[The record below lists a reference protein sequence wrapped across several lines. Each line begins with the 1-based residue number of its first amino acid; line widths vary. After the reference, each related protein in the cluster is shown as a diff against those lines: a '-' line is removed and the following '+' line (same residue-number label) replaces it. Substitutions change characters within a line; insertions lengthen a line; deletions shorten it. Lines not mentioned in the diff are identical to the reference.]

1 MSDHMMNE
9 KPPFMIALLGYGGAL
24 PFLGL
29 AACTYFNVALPGVS
43 PVEGLLTYGAVIL
56 SFIGALHWGGVMA
69 QHEQVVPRLAS
80 LLYGWS
86 VMPALIAWAA
96 LLMPDRVGA
105 TVMALCFVACWR
117 IDMRVIKSGLWPAWM
132 ARLRLHLTSCAVA
145 SLAVIVLLPYE
156 VA

>member
-1 MSDHMMNE
+1 MSDHVMNE
-9 KPPFMIALLGYGGAL
+9 KPPFMITLLGYGGAL

-29 AACTYFNVALPGVS
+29 AACTYFKVALPGIS

-56 SFIGALHWGGVMA
+56 SFIGALHWGVVMA

-105 TVMALCFVACWR
+105 TVIALCFVACWR
-117 IDMRVIKSGLWPAWM
+117 IDMQVIKSGLWPAWM

>member
-1 MSDHMMNE
+1 MSDHMMNG
-9 KPPFMIALLGYGGAL
+9 KPPFIISLLGYGGAL
-24 PFLGL
+24 AFAGL
-29 AACTYFNVALPGVS
+29 AACIYFNVALPGVS

>member
-1 MSDHMMNE
+1 MSDHVMNK
-9 KPPFMIALLGYGGAL
+9 KPPFIISLLGYGGAL

-29 AACTYFNVALPGVS
+29 AACTYFKVALPGVS

-56 SFIGALHWGGVMA
+56 SFIGALHWGVVMA

>member
-1 MSDHMMNE
+1 MSDHVMNE
-9 KPPFMIALLGYGGAL
+9 KPPFIISLLGYGGAL

-29 AACTYFNVALPGVS
+29 AACTCFNVALPGLS

-56 SFIGALHWGGVMA
+56 SFIGAIHWGVVMA

-86 VMPALIAWAA
+86 VIPALIAWAA

>member
-1 MSDHMMNE
+1 MSDHVMNE
-9 KPPFMIALLGYGGAL
+9 KPPFIISLLGYGGVL

-29 AACTYFNVALPGVS
+29 AACTYFNVALPGIS
-43 PVEGLLTYGAVIL
+43 SVEGLLTYGAVIL
-56 SFIGALHWGGVMA
+56 SFIGALHWGVVMA

-117 IDMRVIKSGLWPAWM
+117 IDMRVVKSGLWPAWM

>member
-1 MSDHMMNE
+1 MSDKVTIA
-9 KPPFMIALLGYGGAL
+9 KPPFIISLLGYGGAI

-29 AACTYFNVALPGVS
+29 ATCIYFKVALPVIS
-43 PVEGLLTYGAVIL
+43 PIEGLLTYGAVIL
-56 SFIGALHWGGVMA
+56 SFVGALHWGCVMA
-69 QHEQVVPRLAS
+69 HHEQVTPRLAS

-86 VMPALIAWAA
+86 VMPALIAWGA
-96 LLMPDRVGA
+96 LLMPDRIGA

-117 IDMRVIKSGLWPAWM
+117 IDMKVIGSGLWPAWM

>member
-1 MSDHMMNE
+1 MSDHVMN
-9 KPPFMIALLGYGGAL
+9 KNPPFIISLLGYGGAL

-29 AACTYFNVALPGVS
+29 AACTYFKVALPGVS

-56 SFIGALHWGGVMA
+56 SFIGALHWGVVMA

-96 LLMPDRVGA
+96 LLMPNGVGA

>member
-1 MSDHMMNE
+1 MSDHVMNE
-9 KPPFMIALLGYGGAL
+9 KPPFMITLLGYGGAL

-29 AACTYFNVALPGVS
+29 AACTYFKVALPGVS

-56 SFIGALHWGGVMA
+56 SFVGALHWGVVMA
-69 QHEQVVPRLAS
+69 QQEAIAPRAALT
-80 LLYGWS
+80 LYSWS

-105 TVMALCFVACWR
+105 TVIALCFVACWR
-117 IDMRVIKSGLWPAWM
+117 IDMQVIKSGLWPAWM